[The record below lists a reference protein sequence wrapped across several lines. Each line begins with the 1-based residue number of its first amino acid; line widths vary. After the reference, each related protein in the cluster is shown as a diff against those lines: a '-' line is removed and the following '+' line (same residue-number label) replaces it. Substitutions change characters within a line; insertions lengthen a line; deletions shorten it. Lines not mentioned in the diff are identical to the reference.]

1 MDLDEHLLVAGLGHV
16 ALLEL
21 EALEALALGGRRQ
34 LPEGCTGGDR
44 HGVWWWCGGWSAVDA
59 TLGKESAGAR
69 KSRGKLGRGLGSKD
83 EGKELPK
90 IDLSERK
97 RGWNVWRDGGK
108 GEKRVEGVDGRLQAS
123 AKVK

>member
-1 MDLDEHLLVAGLGHV
+1 MDGTSKQQNLSFTRRIWGSGKTSVEM
-16 ALLEL
+16 
-21 EALEALALGGRRQ
+21 GGR
-34 LPEGCTGGDR
+34 E
-44 HGVWWWCGGWSAVDA
+44 VWWWCGGWSAVDA

-83 EGKELPK
+83 EGKELPR

-97 RGWNVWRDGGK
+97 RGWNTGRDGGK